1 MRAVST
7 FRSSAD
13 SVLAAA
19 FFHCRTVQCHHA
31 AADTVRL
38 RFGCDD
44 VKGFTDGVFGY
55 GAVPTSR
62 WPFRR

>member
-1 MRAVST
+1 
-7 FRSSAD
+7 
-13 SVLAAA
+13 
-19 FFHCRTVQCHHA
+19 VQCHHA